1 VTNTDW
7 VLLSILLLSML
18 VGAWRGLVHELMS
31 LAGWVVGFVMAQW
44 FAAEAAVWLPLQG
57 ASPQI
62 QYAAGFIVVFV
73 AAMLATALVARL
85 LGKLVAS
92 AGLKPADR
100 SLGALFG
107 LTRGLLLLLAA
118 TVVLQMTGLAR
129 QDWWQQAT
137 AVPWLDTLLQGLRP
151 MLPETFVRYW
161 PA

>member
-1 VTNTDW
+1 MTTTDW

-44 FAAEAAVWLPLQG
+44 FAAEVAVWLPLQG
-57 ASPQI
+57 ASAQI

-73 AAMLATALVARL
+73 AAMLATAVVARL
-85 LGKLVAS
+85 LGKWIAS
-92 AGLKPADR
+92 VGLKPADR

-107 LTRGLLLLLAA
+107 LTRGLVLLLAI

-129 QDWWQQAT
+129 QDWWQQAL

-151 MLPETFVRYW
+151 MLPESFVRYW